1 VNVKKLF
8 LVASV
13 LAVFLNFSAL
23 GQPTDWKQPGV
34 HVVAIDG
41 HDIPN
46 SVSFTID
53 RDPAPSCPAGNFLWW
68 FGQGADTLTQQ
79 KNVEAAFSLLL
90 AAKLSQNVVDVY
102 GLFPPSGGSN
112 CKVVIL
118 QLR

>member
-1 VNVKKLF
+1 MKKL
-8 LVASV
+8 LLAASI
-13 LAVFLNFSAL
+13 LGVFSNSPAMSQNF
-23 GQPTDWKQPGV
+23 DWKQLGV
-34 HVVAIDG
+34 HVVTVDG

-46 SVSFTID
+46 SVSFQID
-53 RDPAPSCPAGNFLWW
+53 RDPTSSCPGGNFLWW

-90 AAKLSQNVVDVY
+90 AAKLSQNLVDVY
-102 GLFPPSGGSN
+102 GLNPPSGVSN

>member
-1 VNVKKLF
+1 MKKL
-8 LVASV
+8 LLATSITAV
-13 LAVFLNFSAL
+13 LWNSSAFSQNF
-23 GQPTDWKQPGV
+23 DWKQLGV
-34 HVVAIDG
+34 HVVAVDG

-46 SVSFTID
+46 SVAFTID
-53 RDPAPSCPAGNFLWW
+53 RDPTASCVAGNFLWW
-68 FGQGADTLTQQ
+68 FGQGPDTLTQQ

-102 GLFPPSGGSN
+102 GLNPPSGGSN